1 MSPCDSPPARQ
12 RRAVIWRSESSSRP
26 FGISPALPL
35 HRPIKR
41 APVRFYLDRRC
52 CTGGVRS
59 QISTPHARSRTRRS
73 YSPALANWRSGPG
86 FRATRRR
93 CTLASAI
100 SDQQSQDR
108 PRPSRN
114 IGCGREHMLLTICV
128 LTASHLVF
136 DAEVA
141 KEQFHRTERTFVSFT
156 RRFALRPT
164 VDARKV
170 TTEYNGRVC

>member
-1 MSPCDSPPARQ
+1 MSPCDSPSARQ
-12 RRAVIWRSESSSRP
+12 RRAVIWRSASSSRP

-41 APVRFYLDRRC
+41 APVRFCLDRRC

-59 QISTPHARSRTRRS
+59 QISTPHARSPTRRS
-73 YSPALANWRSGPG
+73 YWPALATWRPGPG

-108 PRPSRN
+108 PSPSRN
-114 IGCGREHMLLTICV
+114 IGCVRELKDLLPLREAAKPEQIKGPGRCVSLVCCGGGREIPRL
-128 LTASHLVF
+128 
-136 DAEVA
+136 
-141 KEQFHRTERTFVSFT
+141 SF
-156 RRFALRPT
+156 RRGI
-164 VDARKV
+164 RKP
-170 TTEYNGRVC
+170 